1 MSLRT
6 SRCRRLTGAGALVC
20 AVALAAV
27 APALGAGRPTA
38 ASVRTAARCTTSGL
52 VVWLDTQGDATAGST
67 YYKLEF
73 TNLSGHAC
81 TLLGFPGV
89 SAVDLAGHQLGSGG
103 SRNPSTSHLVT
114 VANGAT
120 ATAVLRITVAGNFP
134 NSTCHRV
141 TAAGLRVYPP
151 NQTASK
157 TIPLPFEACSSTGPV
172 FLSVKAVA

>member
-6 SRCRRLTGAGALVC
+6 SRCKRLTGAGALVC
-20 AVALAAV
+20 ALSLAVV
-27 APALGAGRPTA
+27 APALGAGRPAATSARTTA
-38 ASVRTAARCTTSGL
+38 KCATAGL
-52 VVWLDTQGDATAGST
+52 VVWLDTQGDAAAGSV

-89 SAVDLAGHQLGSGG
+89 SAVDLGGHQLGSGG
-103 SRNPSTSHLVT
+103 SRAASTSHLVT

-120 ATAVLRITVAGNFP
+120 ASAVLRITVAGNFP

-157 TIPLPFEACSSTGPV
+157 TIPLPFEACSSSGPV
-172 FLSVKAVA
+172 FLSVRAVA